1 MSKIPF
7 MPLYT
12 SDYMGDT
19 RHLSTEQHGAYLL
32 LLMHS
37 WSRGGRLP
45 NNGPT
50 LARIAGLSARRWKAI
65 SGDVLAMFEEDGAEI
80 YSKRLTFEHTKA
92 TSKTESRVNAGR
104 RGGQAKALKD
114 KEAGLAKPQAKQV
127 AKPCHLPDT
136 RNHIEKEEG
145 KPSSKSKG
153 RGTRIP
159 NDFALTPK
167 LANYARAKGLNER
180 QIQNEFEKFTNYF
193 TAASGQ
199 SSVKRDW
206 NRAWYNWS
214 ITASERAGGSG
225 RGGQDGNVS
234 LASTASRLLGG
245 MADGG
250 PVSEGGQVIS
260 GGGGGEDIW

>member
-1 MSKIPF
+1 MNGLPYYKAYPRDFVEGTIGMPF
-7 MPLYT
+7 ELK
-12 SDYMGDT
+12 
-19 RHLSTEQHGAYLL
+19 GAYRLVL
-32 LLMHS
+32 DLIYMQ
-37 WSRGGRLP
+37 GGALP
-45 NNGPT
+45 DDSKY
-50 LARIAGLSARRWKAI
+50 IAGLLGCSVRAWNKYKTQLVEGDKIQAENGVI
-65 SGDVLAMFEEDGAEI
+65 SNFRA
-80 YSKRLTFEHTKA
+80 TFELESLRTLQVKQRENRA
-92 TSKTESRVNAGR
+92 CANKNSK
-104 RGGQAKALKD
+104 LP
-114 KEAGLAKPQAKQV
+114 KPRSNQ
-127 AKPCHLPDT
+127 KPT
-136 RNHIEKEEG
+136 IQNQNQKEKEEG
-145 KPSSKSKG
+145 LPSSKSKG

-167 LANYARAKGLNER
+167 LADYARAKGLNER
-180 QIQNEFEKFTNYF
+180 QIKNEFEKFTNYF